1 MHRRYNLDKEL
12 LMHDGLAA
20 ISSDGAGV
28 VASAAATK
36 DVGGANS
43 ARFEAVCVIDI
54 SDTDD
59 TDGTETYT
67 LQVRGSAASNMGS
80 PAVLAEIPVTR
91 GTTGKIELP
100 FCNVKQ
106 GTAYRY
112 VDVYF
117 DVGGDTPSIT
127 CTAYLAPVN
136 WC

>member
-1 MHRRYNLDKEL
+1 MASRPSRPTALASLRLPPQRR
-12 LMHDGLAA
+12 MR
-20 ISSDGAGV
+20 
-28 VASAAATK
+28 
-36 DVGGANS
+36 GGANS

-80 PAVLAEIPVTR
+80 LAVLAEIPVTR

-117 DVGGDTPSIT
+117 RCRRRHAVDHLHGLSGPRQLVLRTAT
-127 CTAYLAPVN
+127 CRKL
-136 WC
+136 